1 MIKPVSVAN
10 AYNHMIKYC
19 LKGTDVK
26 TFPNGTKVSYEM
38 FRDLPFIYKHVE
50 RKNGTAISS
59 VWQYA
64 TDKNGLKSLE
74 KFTTYESNFLGTITH
89 SVKNNVK
96 HIAVETG
103 VFFES
108 RCFKAETPVQ
118 NLTKNADLTA
128 LTPKEQSKIAK
139 IKKAIDFIRNNVR

>member
-26 TFPNGTKVSYEM
+26 TFPNGTKVSYE
-38 FRDLPFIYKHVE
+38 
-50 RKNGTAISS
+50 
-59 VWQYA
+59 
-64 TDKNGLKSLE
+64 NGLKSLE